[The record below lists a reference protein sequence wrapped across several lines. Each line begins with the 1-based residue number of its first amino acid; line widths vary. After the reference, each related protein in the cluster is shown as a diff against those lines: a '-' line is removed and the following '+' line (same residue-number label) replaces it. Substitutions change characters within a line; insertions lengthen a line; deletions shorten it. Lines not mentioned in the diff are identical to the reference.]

1 MLKIRWNGSPGPLL
15 QGPFFEW
22 FMRFQDTILSGLR
35 CGYHTSANK
44 ILMGSDAD
52 RKLDIFL
59 ADGYPLTRPSGSS
72 NSAKESNT
80 IVAVV
85 FIRELRMLC

>member
-1 MLKIRWNGSPGPLL
+1 
-15 QGPFFEW
+15 
-22 FMRFQDTILSGLR
+22 
-35 CGYHTSANK
+35 
-44 ILMGSDAD
+44 MGSDAD